1 MKFRRFINCFAYI
14 GIVFLAI
21 ALGLSAIP
29 NKFGDMCMSLVYI
42 AMSCEVVVGIVY
54 AYLYARSKEQM
65 WITIVFGLAVV
76 TIVAM
81 VIIKFWI

>member
-14 GIVFLAI
+14 GIVFLAV

-29 NKFGDMCMSLVYI
+29 NKLGDICQILVYI

-54 AYLYARSKEQM
+54 AYLYTRSKEQI
-65 WITIVFGLAVV
+65 WITVVFGLAVV

-81 VIIKFWI
+81 VIIKFMV